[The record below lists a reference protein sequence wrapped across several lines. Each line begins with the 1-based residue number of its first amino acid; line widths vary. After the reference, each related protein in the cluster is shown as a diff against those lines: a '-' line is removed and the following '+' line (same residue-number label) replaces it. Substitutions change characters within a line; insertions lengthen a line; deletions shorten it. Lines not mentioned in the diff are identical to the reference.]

1 MVYEIFEAIQ
11 TLLAQSVMFHHLV
24 MLLDPSLLEKEVL
37 GLLYSVQSLGSDGDL
52 VKNET
57 IFESF
62 ALITDNRSF
71 SLYIC
76 QVHICRGMIRFD
88 FYPLLD

>member
-37 GLLYSVQSLGSDGDL
+37 RLLYSVQSLGSEGDL

-57 IFESF
+57 ILNHLHSSQ
-62 ALITDNRSF
+62 ITEVF
-71 SLYIC
+71 HCIY
-76 QVHICRGMIRFD
+76 VRFTSVEA
-88 FYPLLD
+88 